1 MTMQFHL
8 NRLQHRRATIDGGE
22 DYSVYFCP
30 RSCPGVALVKAV
42 QRKSNVVVLQ
52 NPEKG
57 TFIILQVTP
66 NIRIH
71 IFWDMTP
78 CHLVY
83 SCRRLGR
90 CDAYETSAINVSNDT
105 VLNVASLITSTVC
118 S

>member
-8 NRLQHRRATIDGGE
+8 SRLRLRRATVDGGE

-42 QRKSNVVVLQ
+42 QRKSGVVVLQ
-52 NPEKG
+52 KKEKG
-57 TFIILQVTP
+57 TFIIMQVTS
-66 NIRIH
+66 NIKIQ

-78 CHLVY
+78 CCSVCSY
-83 SCRRLGR
+83 RRFRR
-90 CDAYETSAINVSNDT
+90 CAYETSGISVSNDT
-105 VLNVASLITSTVC
+105 VLNVVAMITSTVC